1 MKKIWKEFK
10 EFISRGNV
18 LDMAV
23 GVVVASSFT
32 SVVNSAVSDLVTPI
46 VGLFLPDTTF
56 ENWAPGGF
64 AIGSF
69 INSVITFLIT
79 AVVIFAVMKAV
90 NAARSIV
97 SKKEEAPAAPAT
109 KTCPYCLSDDVKIGA
124 VKCPHCASDLPAA
137 LPTAEIAA
145 EAAAKEKA

>member
-79 AVVIFAVMKAV
+79 AVVIFAVM
-90 NAARSIV
+90 
-97 SKKEEAPAAPAT
+97 
-109 KTCPYCLSDDVKIGA
+109 
-124 VKCPHCASDLPAA
+124 
-137 LPTAEIAA
+137 
-145 EAAAKEKA
+145 